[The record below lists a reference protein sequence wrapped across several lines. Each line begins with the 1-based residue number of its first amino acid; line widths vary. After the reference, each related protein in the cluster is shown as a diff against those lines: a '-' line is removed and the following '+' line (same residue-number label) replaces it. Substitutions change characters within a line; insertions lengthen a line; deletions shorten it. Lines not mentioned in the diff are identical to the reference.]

1 MGTKYPAQ
9 PAVILQPVRAATKR
23 AEFKDIWREVVWS
36 LETCSRDEEGRGGQ
50 QAAVISRAQSD
61 CQLAEQSMVAEQSR
75 AAGQGVDA
83 GLWPGE
89 AEAEEP
95 NSLEKT
101 TGLLQSVDM
110 FDNSHYP
117 FNCFNYDGDGYP
129 SSSTDEEKKMCRP
142 AYSYIALIAMAIQQS
157 PEQRV
162 PRTEGNEKGKGN
174 YWTFATGC
182 ESMLDLFE
190 NGNFRRRRRRRNMK
204 IGLRDSGETSFLP
217 LESHSTHHVPA
228 AQRPE
233 PDSTLCPLNPERP
246 RPSPRPNQLIPNPSQ
261 GKPESEIKFSIDY
274 ILSTPDP
281 PLPGFRS
288 SHGPVHIG
296 PTGPPVHVLEQQ
308 HLNLHFWTL

>member
-1 MGTKYPAQ
+1 
-9 PAVILQPVRAATKR
+9 
-23 AEFKDIWREVVWS
+23 
-36 LETCSRDEEGRGGQ
+36 
-50 QAAVISRAQSD
+50 
-61 CQLAEQSMVAEQSR
+61 
-75 AAGQGVDA
+75 
-83 GLWPGE
+83 
-89 AEAEEP
+89 
-95 NSLEKT
+95 
-101 TGLLQSVDM
+101 M
-110 FDNSHYP
+110 FDNTHYP

-142 AYSYIALIAMAIQQS
+142 AYSVCLCASYIALIAMAIQQS
-157 PEQRV
+157 PEQRVTLSGIYEFIMKRFPYYRSNQRAWQNSIRHNLSLNSCFIKV

-204 IGLRDSGETSFLP
+204 IGFRDSGETPFQP
-217 LESHSTHHVPA
+217 LESHSNQHVPA
-228 AQRPE
+228 ARRPE
-233 PDSTLCPLNPERP
+233 PDSHLCSLNPERQ
-246 RPSPRPNQLIPNPSQ
+246 RPGPQQNHLIPNPSQQ

-296 PTGPPVHVLEQQ
+296 PTGPPIHVLEPQ

>member
-1 MGTKYPAQ
+1 M
-9 PAVILQPVRAATKR
+9 VRMR
-23 AEFKDIWREVVWS
+23 R
-36 LETCSRDEEGRGGQ
+36 RGRGGGVGWRWPSV
-50 QAAVISRAQSD
+50 AAAAAAELSVSVRA
-61 CQLAEQSMVAEQSR
+61 EH
-75 AAGQGVDA
+75 
-83 GLWPGE
+83 
-89 AEAEEP
+89 EER
-95 NSLEKT
+95 L
-101 TGLLQSVDM
+101 SVDM

-162 PRTEGNEKGKGN
+162 TLSGIYEFIMKRFPYYRSNQRAWQNSIRHNLSLNSCFIKVPRTEGNEKGKGN

-204 IGLRDSGETSFLP
+204 IGFRDPVETPFHP
-217 LESHSTHHVPA
+217 LEGQHGTPA
-228 AQRPE
+228 PRHPE
-233 PDSTLCPLNPERP
+233 PHSSLRPLNPDRP
-246 RPSPRPNQLIPNPSQ
+246 RPGPPANQLIPNPSQ

-281 PLPGFRS
+281 PSSGFRS
-288 SHGPVHIG
+288 PHG
-296 PTGPPVHVLEQQ
+296 PTGPPLHVLEPQ

>member
-1 MGTKYPAQ
+1 
-9 PAVILQPVRAATKR
+9 
-23 AEFKDIWREVVWS
+23 
-36 LETCSRDEEGRGGQ
+36 
-50 QAAVISRAQSD
+50 
-61 CQLAEQSMVAEQSR
+61 
-75 AAGQGVDA
+75 
-83 GLWPGE
+83 
-89 AEAEEP
+89 
-95 NSLEKT
+95 
-101 TGLLQSVDM
+101 M

-129 SSSTDEEKKMCRP
+129 SSSTDEDKKMCRP

-157 PEQRV
+157 PEQRVTLSGIYEFIMKRFPYYRSNQRAWQNSIRHNLSLNSCFIKV

-204 IGLRDSGETSFLP
+204 IGLRDSAETPFHP
-217 LESHSTHHVPA
+217 LETAHSNQHGPA
-228 AQRPE
+228 ARRPE
-233 PDSTLCPLNPERP
+233 ADSNTLCPLNPERQ
-246 RPSPRPNQLIPNPSQ
+246 RPGTHQQNPQIPNPTQ

-288 SHGPVHIG
+288 SSHGPVHIG
-296 PTGPPVHVLEQQ
+296 PHMGPSIHVLEPQ